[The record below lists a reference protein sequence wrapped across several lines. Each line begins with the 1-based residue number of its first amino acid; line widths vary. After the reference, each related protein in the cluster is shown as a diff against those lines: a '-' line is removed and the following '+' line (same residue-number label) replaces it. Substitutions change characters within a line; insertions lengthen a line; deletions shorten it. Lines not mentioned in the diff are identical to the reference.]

1 MSHPHAG
8 STRFSSISTPG
19 AKASLSDEE
28 IAIYNSLLTQAKS
41 KLHSERERES
51 VFSLS
56 TLHCVDRVIFDCW
69 LTVNAEFSLT
79 HHELFYKRNVV
90 SCPQIS

>member
-19 AKASLSDEE
+19 GKASLSDEE

-41 KLHSERERES
+41 KLHSERES

-56 TLHCVDRVIFDCW
+56 TLHCVDRVMFDYW
-69 LTVNAEFSLT
+69 LTVIVEF
-79 HHELFYKRNVV
+79 V
-90 SCPQIS
+90 